1 MTDAKLRF
9 SGPMRVL
16 FLDFD
21 GVLHPGPDAQPHEIA
36 PFAWLPAL
44 AHLLS
49 QHPEVGVV
57 VHSNWRLG
65 HDADELRALLGPLGE
80 RFLGATG
87 PGERYASIL
96 DWLRAHEAVDC
107 CILDDDAREFPD
119 PPPAELILAPTHAG
133 IGDEE
138 TQRRVRGWLER
149 RTE

>member
-1 MTDAKLRF
+1 
-9 SGPMRVL
+9 MRVL

-44 AHLLS
+44 AHLLR

-65 HDADELRALLGPLGE
+65 HDADELRAFLGPLGE

-87 PGERYASIL
+87 AGERYASIL
-96 DWLRAHEAVDC
+96 DWLRTHEAVDC

-138 TQRRVRGWLER
+138 TQRRVRGWLGR
-149 RTE
+149 RSA